1 MMRHAILFLAVG
13 MLAGADKDNNA
24 AKLDG
29 TWKLVRGQQNGKPI
43 AAETVTSATL
53 TIEGN
58 KHTVKIGSDVM
69 IGTHKVNM
77 SANPMTI
84 DVEDTEGP
92 YKGKTLHGIFRLQ
105 GDQFIVCFSAPGK
118 DRPKTFI
125 AGAGNGNMLHVWRRD
140 RPPGRH

>member
-1 MMRHAILFLAVG
+1 MGRSALSFLAVV
-13 MLAGADKDNNA
+13 MLAGADKDNSA

-43 AAETVTSATL
+43 AAEVFKSATL
-53 TIEGN
+53 TIQGN

-69 IGTHKVNM
+69 IGTHKINM
-77 SANPMTI
+77 SASPMTI

-92 YKGKTLHGIFRLQ
+92 YKGQTLHGIFRLQ
-105 GDQFIVCFSAPGK
+105 GEQFTVCFSAPGK

-125 AGAGNGNMLHVWRRD
+125 AGAGNGNMLHVWRRFSA
-140 RPPGRH
+140 PGRS